1 MNANDE
7 LRARL
12 TALEVQ
18 ARVFRTGFVLVIVLM
33 IGLQWMP
40 RPTAQTSTD
49 PLRVR
54 GVIVEDSSGRPRVV
68 LGPMD
73 ARSSIRGMGLRIN
86 DLNGVE
92 RFGLSL
98 KENGSMGMGFDAPP
112 GTGDDRNPER
122 INIVADETGGAFIR
136 FLDRRT
142 SVAARMSLDSENKV
156 WLEFSD
162 YMQKPSISRFIGLT
176 GERTVRGTP

>member
-1 MNANDE
+1 MNSNDE

-12 TALEVQ
+12 AALEAQ

-33 IGLQWMP
+33 VASQWMP
-40 RPTAQTSTD
+40 RSSAQSSTD

-54 GVIVEDSSGRPRVV
+54 GVIVEDANGRPRVV

-73 ARSSIRGMGLRIN
+73 AQPSVRGVGLRIN
-86 DLNGVE
+86 DVNGVE

-112 GTGDDRNPER
+112 GTGDDRNRER
-122 INIVADETGGAFIR
+122 INIVADETGGAFMR

-142 SVAARMSLDSENKV
+142 NVVARMSLDSENQA

-162 YMQKPSISRFIGLT
+162 YTQKPSISRFIGLT
-176 GERTVRGTP
+176 GEKTVRGTP